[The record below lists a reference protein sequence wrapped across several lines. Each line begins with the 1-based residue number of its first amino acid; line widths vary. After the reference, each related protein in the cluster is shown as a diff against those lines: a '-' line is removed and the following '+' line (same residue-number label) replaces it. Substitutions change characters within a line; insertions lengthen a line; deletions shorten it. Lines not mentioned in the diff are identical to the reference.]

1 MGNIKKKPR
10 LDYATIAIKFEHQ
23 SLIFDETQ
31 SLLFSVEID
40 SEKPIAAYGIQ
51 VSLIALEKRLFTT
64 TDSEGNVTYHISKF
78 RVWEKN
84 FMPHYFADNMCP
96 AGVTSVFVPL
106 DLSQDMPR
114 SISVGIIPF
123 FSRLYYRLKAQL
135 VPVDPDLV
143 VDGDGKSMLRAS
155 ETLIFQPKQSIA
167 AAPIFN
173 T

>member
-1 MGNIKKKPR
+1 
-10 LDYATIAIKFEHQ
+10 
-23 SLIFDETQ
+23 
-31 SLLFSVEID
+31 
-40 SEKPIAAYGIQ
+40 
-51 VSLIALEKRLFTT
+51 
-64 TDSEGNVTYHISKF
+64 
-78 RVWEKN
+78 
-84 FMPHYFADNMCP
+84 
-96 AGVTSVFVPL
+96 
-106 DLSQDMPR
+106 MPR

-173 T
+173 TYIEFEKKKFGSNKIFCRASLTIPNSIYKAGQTAAFNLRIDNSLTKHTCHVYVTQ